1 MIGSHIIPVFDLQQF
16 ATSRLALRSM
26 GWCGYTKKA
35 KSRKREALEFQ
46 GKQKGYSAVLQSDKP
61 VDDEATEADI
71 TPLENDAMMS
81 CFWRPKRIV

>member
-1 MIGSHIIPVFDLQQF
+1 VWVYEKGQEPEERS
-16 ATSRLALRSM
+16 LRV
-26 GWCGYTKKA
+26 
-35 KSRKREALEFQ
+35 LEFQ